1 MNILVKRTRIKY
13 RNARER
19 ACYNIMDIEYHL
31 KTLACDGLIWCLQ
44 EMPDTSQAEEIL
56 ISHYLHKYR
65 EIQVYDD
72 IYEPQTPSTTAT
84 Y

>member
-1 MNILVKRTRIKY
+1 MNILVERTRIKY

-31 KTLACDGLIWCLQ
+31 KTLAFEGLIWTLQ
-44 EMPDTSQAEEIL
+44 NMPDTTHAEEIL
-56 ISHYLHKYR
+56 INYYLHEHR
-65 EIQVYDD
+65 EKQVYDD
-72 IYEPQTPSTTAT
+72 IREPRTPSTAT

>member
-1 MNILVKRTRIKY
+1 MNILVERTRIKY

-31 KTLACDGLIWCLQ
+31 KTLALEGLIWTLQ
-44 EMPDTSQAEEIL
+44 NMSDMTCAEEIL
-56 ISHYLHKYR
+56 INHYLNEYR
-65 EIQVYDD
+65 EKQVYDD
-72 IYEPQTPSTTAT
+72 IREPQTPSTVT